1 MYDTLFILDIL
12 ATLFFAIS
20 GTLIAIKQAKLD
32 VYGVCLVALATAV
45 GGGTFRD
52 ILLDAHPIA
61 WISHQEY
68 IITVLV
74 GVLIALIIG
83 RWVNRLRTTLIFA
96 DSAAVAFAALAGLQ
110 KSLEYDAN
118 LLTAVFLGVVTATFG
133 GIIRDVICNEIPK
146 ILHSEIYASIILFGC
161 VLFLGIKHF
170 FPEQNLLATIATYLA
185 IGVIRFISVRKRW
198 GLPPLTEGSTLK
210 KPRIKG
216 EKNSILERFRLL
228 QKKGGK

>member
-68 IITVLV
+68 IITVLA
-74 GVLIALIIG
+74 GVALALMMG
-83 RWVNRLRTTLIFA
+83 RWMNRLRTTLIFA

-110 KSLEYDAN
+110 KSLEYEAN

-161 VLFLGIKHF
+161 VIFLGINHY
-170 FPEQNLLATIATYLA
+170 FPDHNLIATIATYLV

-216 EKNSILERFRLL
+216 EKNSILERFRRL
-228 QKKGGK
+228 QKKGAQ